1 MTDNLDKY
9 IEVPVLRVVQ
19 KSKVF
24 YVGTMHFKDFEDTYT
39 RSPAEYK
46 KQTYNWRAEQDE
58 RYTDLSLGIDEY
70 FKRKGLSLRKG
81 FQRDI
86 DTSRINEIRKYII
99 EHDFGIIPNAIIVNL
114 NAIEAESEGDFNA
127 TVSDGSNFEPILYKD
142 RLYIHR
148 DTKPFLIIDGQH
160 RVEGCKLLPQDIKD
174 SLDLLFTFIIN
185 VDPVV
190 QAQLFTTINYKVK
203 PVNKSYLYQIL
214 GEFEVETSE
223 YTFLHEIVKLLNEL
237 PNSPMNDRVK
247 MLGKKISPLN
257 TLSQAFL
264 VEFLYLLI
272 CPKYTE
278 IKLLK
283 DEQQLLRVPVF
294 RLHYLNKDMRKS
306 IPKFLLMYLLT
317 IKKLLN
323 TKTSIIWENN
333 SEHILLKT
341 LGMGALISIIPNVY
355 VSLLLR
361 KNLLDKQAMIT
372 DNISLSDLENILS
385 PLFEVNLKNEPNNE
399 FSKGSSQGLVR
410 KLAVAMWKPIVQTI
424 PKYFDSHKSYINWF
438 NTTIVEKS

>member
-1 MTDNLDKY
+1 M
-9 IEVPVLRVVQ
+9 
-19 KSKVF
+19 
-24 YVGTMHFKDFEDTYT
+24 
-39 RSPAEYK
+39 
-46 KQTYNWRAEQDE
+46 
-58 RYTDLSLGIDEY
+58 
-70 FKRKGLSLRKG
+70 
-81 FQRDI
+81 
-86 DTSRINEIRKYII
+86 
-99 EHDFGIIPNAIIVNL
+99 
-114 NAIEAESEGDFNA
+114 
-127 TVSDGSNFEPILYKD
+127 
-142 RLYIHR
+142 
-148 DTKPFLIIDGQH
+148 
-160 RVEGCKLLPQDIKD
+160 LPQDIKD
-174 SLDLLFTFIIN
+174 NLALLFTFIIN

-223 YTFLHEIVKLLNEL
+223 YTFLHEIVKLLNEF
-237 PNSPMNDRVK
+237 PNSPLNDRVK

-272 CPKYTE
+272 SPKYTAV
-278 IKLLK
+278 KLLK

-294 RLHYLNKDMRKS
+294 RLHYCDKDMRKS

-355 VSLLLR
+355 VGLLLK
-361 KNLLDKQAMIT
+361 KNLLDKQLMIT
-372 DNISLSDLENILS
+372 DIISLTDFENILS
-385 PLFEVNLKNEPNNE
+385 PLFEVNLKNELDNE
-399 FSKGSSQGLVR
+399 FSKGSGQGLVR
-410 KLAVAMWKPIVQTI
+410 KLAVAMWKQIVQTI
-424 PKYFDSHKSYINWF
+424 PNYLDFHKSYIDWF
-438 NTTIVEKS
+438 NKTIIEKS